1 VRRLNPDSFWPEAGP
16 EHAAV
21 FDAWEALLARTPRL
35 RPVLHQMVGRHR
47 MRLQQSGAP
56 HLEVE
61 RTLWRELSRWLRDFE
76 VLPEFAVSAIAV
88 TLEDETVHQVAAGDE
103 PVIAAAAPSPEHA
116 LADLETLVGDPAFA
130 LALHCIDVNVRPT
143 LSDCVAATPRLAS
156 IPESDWFALLHASA
170 RPQATLTA
178 QSAVALVLHVLG
190 ERWSLQSVTCRH
202 TALRLFVASPAD
214 VGGDLDRIAAALPP
228 TWRFTR
234 SDLPGFVAAAGRL
247 RAAFAD
253 ASRLCGRFVAA
264 VRERPGG
271 LALLSP
277 APGDVATPAEM
288 AALFRNTRKFG
299 HIGGFRK
306 LLGLL

>member
-16 EHAAV
+16 EHKAV
-21 FDAWEALLARTPRL
+21 FERWEALLARTPRL

-47 MRLQQSGAP
+47 LRLQESGAP

-61 RTLWRELSRWLRDFE
+61 RTLWHELSRWLRDFE

-88 TLEDETVHQVAAGDE
+88 TLEDETSHEVAAGE
-103 PVIAAAAPSPEHA
+103 APVITASAPSPEHS
-116 LADLETLVGDPAFA
+116 LSDLETLVGDPAFA
-130 LALHCIDVNVRPT
+130 LALHCIDARIRPE
-143 LSDCVAATPRLAS
+143 LRDCLAAVPALGN
-156 IPESDWFALLHASA
+156 IPEPDWFALLHASA

-178 QSAVALVLHVLG
+178 QSAVALVLHVIG
-190 ERWSLQSVTCRH
+190 ERWSLQTATCRQ
-202 TALRLFVASPAD
+202 TALRLFVATPAE
-214 VGGDLDRIAAALPP
+214 VRGELDRIAAALPRA
-228 TWRFTR
+228 WELRAA
-234 SDLPGFVAAAGRL
+234 DLAAFVSSAGRL

-277 APGDVATPAEM
+277 AADDFANPAEI
-288 AALFRNTRKFG
+288 AALFRNTRKYG

-306 LLGLL
+306 LLALL